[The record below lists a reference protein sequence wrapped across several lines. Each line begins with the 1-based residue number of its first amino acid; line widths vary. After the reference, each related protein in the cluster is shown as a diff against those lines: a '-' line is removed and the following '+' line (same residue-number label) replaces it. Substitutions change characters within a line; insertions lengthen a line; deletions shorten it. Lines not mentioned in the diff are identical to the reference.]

1 MHLFSYHDTMKAR
14 VIYNGQ
20 GKHFKSAKLERDKF
34 LPTMTTIFMMTRW
47 FGIPT
52 YGGSIFLYWTLITLT
67 MLTAIEAAAIWKLVR
82 LLTGTAPNNSS
93 GQVMAR
99 LSGLI
104 FYGNALLSLIL
115 SWRFVKKWKI
125 LSIDWLRSETGEI
138 NFPPDTTI
146 RKRVMIVIT
155 FVALFAIAEH
165 TFSIISAT
173 GLDCPADEFF
183 ERYILSSHG
192 FLLKTYEYT
201 LWLAIPIFI
210 MSKSATILWN
220 FQDLIIILI
229 SMGLTSRY
237 YRMNSFVKYVIRY
250 EKRAGKGKK
259 FGNDY
264 CFQANTWCRI
274 RQAYVQ
280 QAALV
285 RKIDED
291 LGPLVFL
298 SNLNNLYFI
307 CLQLF
312 LGIRRIDGTLINK
325 VYYFFSLGW
334 LILRASSVVL
344 SAADISLH
352 SKRALPYLHSCPS
365 SAYNIEIKRLKDQLN
380 HDVIVLS
387 GMGYFYLDRQKL
399 LQVAAVI
406 VKYELIL
413 LQYDN

>member
-1 MHLFSYHDTMKAR
+1 
-14 VIYNGQ
+14 
-20 GKHFKSAKLERDKF
+20 
-34 LPTMTTIFMMTRW
+34 MTTVFMIARW

-52 YGGSIFLYWTLITLT
+52 YGGSFFLYWALIILT
-67 MLTAIEAAAIWKLVR
+67 MLTAIDAAAIWKLVQ
-82 LLTGTAPNNSS
+82 LLSGTATNNTS
-93 GQVMAR
+93 G
-99 LSGLI
+99 
-104 FYGNALLSLIL
+104 
-115 SWRFVKKWKI
+115 
-125 LSIDWLRSETGEI
+125 
-138 NFPPDTTI
+138 
-146 RKRVMIVIT
+146 
-155 FVALFAIAEH
+155 H
-165 TFSIISAT
+165 
-173 GLDCPADEFF
+173 
-183 ERYILSSHG
+183 
-192 FLLKTYEYT
+192 EYT

-220 FQDLIIILI
+220 FQDLIVILI

-250 EKRAGKGKK
+250 EKRAGKVKK
-259 FGNDY
+259 FGTDY

-325 VYYFFSLGW
+325 IYYFFSLGW

-365 SAYNIEIKRLKDQLN
+365 SAYNIEIKRLKDQLS

-399 LQVAAVI
+399 LQVAAAI

>member
-1 MHLFSYHDTMKAR
+1 MKATEDLIR
-14 VIYNGQ
+14 
-20 GKHFKSAKLERDKF
+20 
-34 LPTMTTIFMMTRW
+34 LPTMTTVFMIARW

-52 YGGSIFLYWTLITLT
+52 FGGSFFLYWALLILT
-67 MLTAIEAAAIWKLVR
+67 MLAAMVVAAIWKLIR
-82 LLTGTAPNNSS
+82 LLSGIATNNTS
-93 GQVMAR
+93 GLMAR

-104 FYGNALLSLIL
+104 FYGNGLFSLIL
-115 SWRFVKKWKI
+115 SWKFVNKWKT
-125 LSIDWLRSETGEI
+125 LSIDWLKMETGEI
-138 NFPPDTTI
+138 NFPPDVTI
-146 RKRVMIVIT
+146 RRRVIFVVT
-155 FVALFAIAEH
+155 FVALLAIAEH
-165 TFSIISAT
+165 TLSMISAT
-173 GLDCPADEFF
+173 GLDCPFNEYF

-192 FLLKTYEYT
+192 FLLKTSEYT

-237 YRMNSFVKYVIRY
+237 CRMNSFVKYVIRY

-259 FGNDY
+259 FGTDY

-325 VYYFFSLGW
+325 IYYFFSLGW

-365 SAYNIEIKRLKDQLN
+365 TAYNIEIKRLKDQLS

-413 LQYDN
+413 LQYDK